1 MAKSIIKHILN
12 ITGIKSPDA
21 NGYYD
26 PSVYKPESAA
36 TPSSS
41 EVTERPKPQPAK
53 SGPTRVEKY
62 LASKNPEVQQ
72 AAEPEAAPAQSSE
85 LTGVAKYLA
94 RKQQELDEQAA
105 AEAEALAN
113 MTGVARY
120 IAQKEGRVASQ
131 TVSAPAPEPEPEE
144 VDISKLTGVEKYLAL
159 QKKAAASPAPAKP
172 KAPSA
177 KPAPAPKA
185 KAEEKPPVEAKPQV
199 VEKPPVKAK
208 AKAEEK
214 RVEEASVE
222 EAAPQAPTAGDAVVD
237 LAADAG
243 QCQAATT
250 KGTQCRRKSGLET
263 IEKTVNDQRYTFAVC
278 SQHNNDGFTPVE
290 GLLK

>member
-94 RKQQELDEQAA
+94 RKQQELEQQAA

-120 IAQKEGRVASQ
+120 IAQKEGRVAAQ
-131 TVSAPAPEPEPEE
+131 TVAAPAPEPKPEE

-172 KAPSA
+172 KAPAA

-199 VEKPPVKAK
+199 EEKPPVKAE
-208 AKAEEK
+208 AKNVAET
-214 RVEEASVE
+214 SVE
-222 EAAPQAPTAGDAVVD
+222 EAAPQAPAAGDAVVD
-237 LAADAG
+237 LAANAG